1 MTLVVGYAVDPVEAA
16 PLRLA
21 AALAR
26 TGGEDVVLATVVP
39 RGFDDPRTDR
49 EYRRFLVAMVRE
61 AQEEAVRDLA
71 GDGVPPVRAVALE
84 APSVPA
90 GLISAVTQVEGSLLV
105 LGAAHGS
112 PAGRFSTGSVAG
124 HLLHSSP
131 VPLALAP
138 RPCPTAPRVERLTCA
153 YAGTG
158 RSREALA
165 WAIRTARAWAVP
177 LRLVTFAP
185 ERPPMLP
192 SETGLRTE
200 ALVSAQWAEQARA
213 QLGEVV
219 AGWTGPGPVPGTHVA
234 AGAGWAGALAAG
246 DWLPGDL
253 LVVGSSR
260 HGPLARVFLGSTA
273 TKIVRASPVP
283 VVVVPRGSAGVQAVA
298 DDTPGRT

>member
-1 MTLVVGYAVDPVEAA
+1 MTLVVGYAIDPVEQA

-26 TGGEDVVLATVVP
+26 TGGDDVVLATVTP
-39 RGFDDPRTDR
+39 SGFDDPRTDR
-49 EYRRFLVAMVRE
+49 EYRRFVAAAVRE
-61 AQEEAVRDLA
+61 AQEAALPTLT
-71 GDGVPPVRAVALE
+71 GDGVPRVRTVALE

-90 GLISAVTQVEGSLLV
+90 GLVTAVRQVEASLLV
-105 LGAAHGS
+105 LGAAQGS

-131 VPLALAP
+131 APLALAP
-138 RPCPTAPRVERLTCA
+138 REWPAAPRVERLSCA
-153 YAGTG
+153 YAGTD

-165 WAIRTARAWAVP
+165 WATRTARAWDVP
-177 LRLVTFAP
+177 LRLVAFAP

-192 SETGLRTE
+192 SETGLRAE
-200 ALVSAQWAEQARA
+200 ALVAAQWADQARA
-213 QLGEVV
+213 QLADVV
-219 AGWTGPGPVPGTHVA
+219 AAWPGPGPAPDLHVA
-234 AGAGWAGALAAG
+234 AGSGWAGALAAG
-246 DWLPGDL
+246 DWLPGDV

-283 VVVVPRGSAGVQAVA
+283 VVVVPRGSGRS
-298 DDTPGRT
+298 DDTPGRG

>member
-1 MTLVVGYAVDPVEAA
+1 MTLVVGYAVDPVDQA

-21 AALAR
+21 GSLAR
-26 TGGEDVVLATVVP
+26 TGGDDVVLATVTP

-49 EYRRFLVAMVRE
+49 ECRRFLA
-61 AQEEAVRDLA
+61 AAVRAAQQAAVPVL
-71 GDGVPPVRAVALE
+71 DGVPQVRTVALE

-90 GLISAVTQVEGSLLV
+90 GLVTAVRQVEGSLLV
-105 LGAAHGS
+105 LGAARGS
-112 PAGRFSTGSVAG
+112 ATGRFGTGSVAG

-138 RPCPTAPRVERLTCA
+138 RDCLAPRRVERLSCA
-153 YAGTG
+153 YAGTD

-165 WAIRTARAWAVP
+165 WATRTAQAWRVP
-177 LRLVTFAP
+177 LRLLAFAP

-192 SETGLRTE
+192 AETGLRAE
-200 ALVSAQWAEQARA
+200 ALVSTQWAEQARA
-213 QLGEVV
+213 QLAEVV
-219 AGWTGPGPVPGTHVA
+219 AGWPGPGPAPETHVA

-246 DWLPGDL
+246 EWLPGEV

-283 VVVVPRGSAGVQAVA
+283 VVVVPRGAGGS
-298 DDTPGRT
+298 DDTPDRG

>member
-1 MTLVVGYAVDPVEAA
+1 VTLVVGYAVDPVEEA

-26 TGGEDVVLATVVP
+26 TGGEDVVLATVTP
-39 RGFDDPRTDR
+39 SGFDDPRTDR
-49 EYRRFLVAMVRE
+49 EYRRFVAAAVRE
-61 AQEEAVRDLA
+61 AQEAAVPAL
-71 GDGVPPVRAVALE
+71 DGVPGVRTVALE

-90 GLISAVTQVEGSLLV
+90 GLVTAVRQVEGSLLV

-138 RPCPTAPRVERLTCA
+138 REWPAALRVERLSCA
-153 YAGTG
+153 YAGTD

-165 WAIRTARAWAVP
+165 WATRTARAWGVP
-177 LRLVTFAP
+177 LRLVVFAP

-192 SETGLRTE
+192 SETGLRVE

-213 QLGEVV
+213 QLADVV
-219 AGWTGPGPVPGTHVA
+219 AAWPGPGPAPETHVA

-253 LVVGSSR
+253 LVIGSSR
-260 HGPLARVFLGSTA
+260 HGPLTRVFLGSTA

-283 VVVVPRGSAGVQAVA
+283 VVVVPRGSGGA
-298 DDTPGRT
+298 DDTPGRG